1 MKNPT
6 LQSGGTTGT
15 APTLHPDRSRSSLIK
30 LLWIIANLRPEQ
42 QLAVAVFIREL
53 LKGGGI

>member
-30 LLWIIANLRPEQ
+30 LLFAVSTLTPEQ
-42 QLAVAVFIREL
+42 QLAVVVFVREL
-53 LKGGGI
+53 LRGGGI

>member
-6 LQSGGTTGT
+6 CEVGGATGT
-15 APTLHPDRSRSSLIK
+15 APTLHHDRSRSSLIK

-42 QLAVAVFIREL
+42 QLAVAVFIREV

>member
-6 LQSGGTTGT
+6 CEVGGATGT

-30 LLWIIANLRPEQ
+30 LLFAVSTLTPEQ
-42 QLAVAVFIREL
+42 QLAVAVFIREV